1 MTHLLRKQFI
11 CSIAVLCALS
21 QLCFG
26 AKSSVKNG
34 IGIFDTLFIASNTSL
49 TIHCDVYLKHAHVLG
64 KGSIVVQGESQSK
77 IVSDHS
83 EVNSL
88 EVSTHGK
95 VSLEGKLTVKHSL
108 TVQYGILDVSAGKL
122 DVSDSTEIQLLNGA
136 EILTDTRIS
145 GLPLQRGKHLS
156 VDFSTKAILASFYK
170 VDQIFTWKIQP
181 CNIEFTRHELQAYKK
196 GTYVPPE
203 RNMVFQSIL
212 FNSKTIHS

>member
-95 VSLEGKLTVKHSL
+95 VSLKGKLTVNHSL
-108 TVQYGILDVSAGKL
+108 TVQYGILDVSAR
-122 DVSDSTEIQLLNGA
+122 TEIQLLNGA
-136 EILTDTRIS
+136 EILTDTSIS
-145 GLPLQRGKHLS
+145 DLPLQRGKHLS
-156 VDFSTKAILASFYK
+156 VDFSAKAILASFYK
-170 VDQIFTWKIQP
+170 ADQIILWKRQP
-181 CNIEFTRHELQAYKK
+181 RNIEFTRHELQAYKK
-196 GTYVPPE
+196 GNYVPPE

-212 FNSKTIHS
+212 FNSKTIPS